1 MSRARTVAVTTFAVL
16 AGILLLAGPASAHVT
31 VSAPGATPGGGDQ
44 QITFRVPVEEDSAT
58 VGVTVAFPLN
68 EPIASVDVVPVAG
81 WTNTE
86 KTVKL
91 KKPIKTDDG
100 PITDAVSQVTWKA
113 QPGQGLQPGE
123 AGLFNVLAGQLPDA
137 HSITFKAVQTYANG
151 DVVKWIEQAAPGSNA
166 EPEHPA
172 PVLRLA
178 AASSPSPASSSSS
191 GSGTSIAVPIILA
204 IIALVWA
211 AAALAIAWRSRG
223 RPGSAR

>member
-1 MSRARTVAVTTFAVL
+1 MSRARTVAVTTFAVM
-16 AGILLLAGPASAHVT
+16 AGLLVLAGPASAHVT

-44 QITFRVPVEEDSAT
+44 QITFRVPVEENSDT
-58 VGVTVAFPLN
+58 VAITVAFPLN

-113 QPGQGLQPGE
+113 EAGHGLKPGE

-137 HSITFKAVQTYANG
+137 HRITFKAVQTYANG
-151 DVVKWIEQAAPGSNA
+151 DVVKWIEQSAPGSNA

-172 PVLRLA
+172 PVLKLTATRHA
-178 AASSPSPASSSSS
+178 AAAGSTSSSSS
-191 GSGTSIAVPIILA
+191 NTVAVILSIV
-204 IIALVWA
+204 ALVWA
-211 AAALAIAWRSRG
+211 GIALALAVLLRRRRG
-223 RPGSAR
+223 EVG